1 VVLFCAGQF
10 LNLLFQQV
18 AIGSF
23 RTNDLLDAWT
33 LLICIY
39 AASIGRCCYPGDWS
53 EAGKDGRTRAHLWSV
68 VSFLSISSLATVGLA
83 VLVGAAF
90 ANDNL
95 ECTVVIGCACQVIAL
110 VSLFTIGFGRAVIV
124 GNRLTSFAV
133 AIGLSFV
140 GSGVLVV
147 HQSTANLGVV
157 FPAIVLLGLAARD
170 IKKITRS

>member
-23 RTNDLLDAWT
+23 RTNDLLDALT
-33 LLICIY
+33 LVVCIY
-39 AASIGRCCYPGDWS
+39 AASVARCCTPRDQS
-53 EAGKDGRTRAHLWSV
+53 ELGKDRAARFWSF
-68 VSFLSISSLATVGLA
+68 VSFLSVSSLATLGLA
-83 VLVGAAF
+83 VFVGAAF
-90 ANDNL
+90 PTGNL

-110 VSLFTIGFGRAVIV
+110 VALVTIGFGGGIIV
-124 GNRLTSFAV
+124 GNKLASFAV

-140 GSGVLVV
+140 GSGTLLV

-157 FPAIVLLGLAARD
+157 LPSIVLLGMAARD
-170 IKKITRS
+170 IKRFSQS